1 MRFLKTSI
9 RNKLFALLLLSTVIP
24 IVTSIIITYF
34 YNKESLKNRTIEEN
48 SLIIN
53 VGKTDLSNY
62 VQSIINNSL
71 SIYASPFMDRIL
83 SEQLPNYQL
92 DSYVLASTQ
101 AIAHSTKDIA
111 QVFQYYFINQRGYLL
126 YQDNFLRKTYVFEP
140 PFSVKPSPYQVYME
154 STHPSGDYGIGRIS
168 GAKQEPVFTIIRPLY
183 KVPSTEM
190 IGWLAIDVRL
200 DALRSLASQMYNQQ
214 KEDLFILDEQGSI
227 LYASDEK
234 LSGSKSEEAWI
245 SQILHSGNE
254 SGSLESKSSAFSGIM
269 IYSKLQAASTNWT
282 IVKRIPYDT
291 LYQHART
298 LTWINT
304 VVACAFLLLSIIAIY
319 VVTIQ
324 FAGPIKQLIRRIT
337 KIESGQ
343 LDEPIDINR
352 EDEIGILAQRFRM
365 MMHTI
370 NDLILREYKMNL
382 ANKTNQLNM
391 LQAQIN
397 PHFMNNALQSIGNTA
412 LENDAPNVYALIS
425 TLGQMMHYSM
435 DTNQTVVSLSQELD
449 YVKQYLLLQSQRFE
463 DKLETTFD
471 IASETLT
478 IAIPKMIVQ
487 PIVENFF
494 KHGFNPVIGTGRIH
508 LYAVLEKDRL
518 VLIVRDNGT
527 GIPKER
533 LQLIRSEFLQIGK
546 QPNEP
551 VEGIGLSN
559 VMLRLQLY
567 YGDAAELDL
576 SECEPCGLQVRIT
589 IPIEGIE
596 RKVYDI

>member
-1 MRFLKTSI
+1 MRLLKTSI
-9 RNKLFALLLLSTVIP
+9 RNRLFALLLLSTVIP
-24 IVTSIIITYF
+24 IFTSIIITYF

-53 VGKTDLSNY
+53 VAKTDLYGY

-71 SIYASPFMDRIL
+71 TIYANPFLDRIL
-83 SEQLPNYQL
+83 SEQLPDYQL
-92 DSYVLASTQ
+92 DSYVLASAQ
-101 AIAHSTKDIA
+101 AIAHQTKDIA
-111 QVFQYYFINQRGYLL
+111 QVFQYYFINHRGYLL
-126 YQDNFLRKTYVFEP
+126 YQDNFLRKTYEFNP
-140 PFSVKPSPYQVYME
+140 PFSVKPSPYQVYIE
-154 STHPSGDYGIGRIS
+154 STHLSGDYGIGRIS
-168 GAKQEPVFTIIRPLY
+168 EVKQEPVFTVIRPLY

-190 IGWLAIDVRL
+190 IGWLAIDVKL
-200 DALRSLASQMYNQQ
+200 DALRSLASQMYNQK
-214 KEDLFILDEQGSI
+214 KEDLFILDEHGSV

-234 LSGSKSEEAWI
+234 LGGNQLEEGWVE
-245 SQILHSGNE
+245 QILNSGEE

-269 IYSKLQAASTNWT
+269 IYSKLKVASTEWT
-282 IVKRIPYDT
+282 IVKRIPYNS

-319 VVTIQ
+319 VVTIR
-324 FAGPIKQLIRRIT
+324 FTMPIKQLIRRIT

-370 NDLILREYKMNL
+370 NDLILREYKLNL

-397 PHFMNNALQSIGNTA
+397 PHFMNNALQSIGHTA
-412 LENDAPNVYALIS
+412 LESDAPNVYALIS

-435 DTNQTVVSLSQELD
+435 DTNQTVVSVMQELD

-463 DKLETTFD
+463 DKLQVKYD
-471 IASETLT
+471 IDPASLSVQ
-478 IAIPKMIVQ
+478 IPKMIVQ

-494 KHGFNPVIGTGRIH
+494 KHGFNPLAGVGQIH
-508 LYAVLEKDRL
+508 LQTFIDEHRL

-533 LQLIRSEFLQIGK
+533 LQLLRSEIAHIA
-546 QPNEP
+546 NDSIEP
-551 VEGIGLSN
+551 LEGIGLKN

-567 YGDAAELDL
+567 YGDTAELDL
-576 SECEPCGLQVRIT
+576 SECEPSGLQVQIA
-589 IPIEGIE
+589 IPVEGIVE
-596 RKVYDI
+596 RA